1 MEIKQRGSAFGY
13 KILLLI
19 YSIVGYRSV
28 AFILNFVALYYLFF
42 TPSVKKAM
50 RSYYRHLGIEPTN
63 RVYFN
68 HIKMFALSI
77 FDRFVSRI
85 NPEELKFDIHNL
97 EALDLFEEGGIVL
110 LSHVGSWA
118 TAAHCLQDG
127 ILSMHIV
134 MRENTQE
141 NIYQVEQS
149 NQRYN
154 EQSVKIIDLNQ
165 GKMAANIQIA
175 NALINKEVVAMMADR
190 AVDKMQV
197 VEVDFFG
204 SKVKMNKTPF
214 EIAKRLNKPLV
225 AIFVLNTGVK
235 KYDLMFESIALGS
248 ITAMAQTYSDRLEK
262 VLKKHPNQWY
272 NFYDFFAGV
281 K

>member
-1 MEIKQRGSAFGY
+1 
-13 KILLLI
+13 
-19 YSIVGYRSV
+19 
-28 AFILNFVALYYLFF
+28 
-42 TPSVKKAM
+42 M